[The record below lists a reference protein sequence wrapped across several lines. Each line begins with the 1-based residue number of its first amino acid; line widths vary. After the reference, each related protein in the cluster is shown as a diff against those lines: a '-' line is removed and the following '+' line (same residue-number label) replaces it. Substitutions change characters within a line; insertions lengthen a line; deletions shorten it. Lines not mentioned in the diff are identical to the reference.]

1 MVFNYTK
8 NYQFATRIHIEDTI
22 LETIQETLLLGVM
35 VTSDLSWHK
44 NTKMLIQRSY
54 SRMPILRKLYSF
66 RIPIKDLVSIYIM
79 YIRNVLEQ
87 SCVVWHSSLTEEDKI
102 KLERVQKASLR
113 IIMSDAYLN
122 YENALQKLNLE
133 TLDQRRMQLC
143 EKFAKSCLKS
153 THTSNMFPV
162 NVQYNQDRLQKKS
175 EYYKVQFARTERL
188 RVSAIPY
195 MQRILN
201 SEENKI

>member
-1 MVFNYTK
+1 
-8 NYQFATRIHIEDTI
+8 
-22 LETIQETLLLGVM
+22 
-35 VTSDLSWHK
+35 
-44 NTKMLIQRSY
+44 
-54 SRMPILRKLYSF
+54 
-66 RIPIKDLVSIYIM
+66 M

-153 THTSNMFPV
+153 TYTSNMFPV
-162 NVQYNQDRLQKKS
+162 NVQYNQDRIQKQS
-175 EYYKVQFARTERL
+175 ENYKVQFARTERL
-188 RVSAIPY
+188 KVSAIPY
-195 MQRILN
+195 MQRLLN
-201 SEENKI
+201 SEGNKI